1 MKSPQRRRFFAV
13 LFSHIAAGPPPPPPP
28 AIVISSEVVSGTADP
43 LDNNRLRIFQPT
55 LGFLSAIGGKYGNNE
70 RGYPQVL
77 NRCRHSKQSYRPD
90 IPPCQGL
97 KVYFGVVFGCN
108 GGGGG
113 RKNFLGPE
121 KFFQVQAP
129 QTELQARYSTMPGL
143 ESLFWRGIRLQ
154 RRQGEEKHFSG
165 PEK

>member
-1 MKSPQRRRFFAV
+1 MPGIESLFWRGIWLQRRR
-13 LFSHIAAGPPPPPPP
+13 
-28 AIVISSEVVSGTADP
+28 
-43 LDNNRLRIFQPT
+43 
-55 LGFLSAIGGKYGNNE
+55 
-70 RGYPQVL
+70 
-77 NRCRHSKQSYRPD
+77 
-90 IPPCQGL
+90 
-97 KVYFGVVFGCN
+97 
-108 GGGGG
+108 GGG

>member
-1 MKSPQRRRFFAV
+1 MSNQQGFWVKSPQRRRFFAV

-97 KVYFGVVFGCN
+97 KVYFGVVFGCK

-113 RKNFLGPE
+113 K
-121 KFFQVQAP
+121 KK
-129 QTELQARYSTMPGL
+129 
-143 ESLFWRGIRLQ
+143 LFRSRTV
-154 RRQGEEKHFSG
+154 FSG
-165 PEK
+165 VGTPNGAIGQIFHHARA